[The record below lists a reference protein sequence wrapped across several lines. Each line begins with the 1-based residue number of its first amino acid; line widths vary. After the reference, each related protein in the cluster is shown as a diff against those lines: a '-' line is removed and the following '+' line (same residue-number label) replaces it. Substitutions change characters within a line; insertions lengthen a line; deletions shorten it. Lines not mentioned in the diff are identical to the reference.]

1 MDLRITKLMIVNM
14 LLLSACSVHRN
25 QTPIISKQSSGDSEQ
40 VRKVSVDSVNNQ
52 SKTENIATE
61 QSSTQN
67 SELIAIFREFD
78 TEKPVSEITG
88 TPPIKK
94 ESITATLSVLKSQL
108 NNTHQ
113 ITSNGTTSYSKS
125 FDEYLRE
132 RYNVD
137 SLVKVEVASINAEK
151 KYAKLPYVVMIAIVV
166 LFFFFHTYIHRLFQF
181 LCKKLS

>member
-1 MDLRITKLMIVNM
+1 MDLRITKLMLVNL
-14 LLLSACSVHRN
+14 LLLSACSVHRK
-25 QTPIISKQSSGDSEQ
+25 QIPIISKQTSVESELFRS
-40 VRKVSVDSVNNQ
+40 VTVDSVNTQ
-52 SKTENIATE
+52 SKSENMATE

-67 SELIAIFREFD
+67 SEVISIVREFD
-78 TEKPVSEITG
+78 TGKPVSEVTG

-94 ESITATLSVLKSQL
+94 ESITATLNVLKSQL
-108 NNTHQ
+108 NNTQQ

-132 RYNVD
+132 RYNID
-137 SLVKVEVASINAEK
+137 SLVKVEVDSIQAEK
-151 KYAKLPYVVMIAIVV
+151 KNNRFPYVVLIAILV

>member
-1 MDLRITKLMIVNM
+1 MDLRITKLMIVNL
-14 LLLSACSVHRN
+14 LLLSACSVHRK
-25 QTPIISKQSSGDSEQ
+25 QTPIISKQTSVESEL
-40 VRKVSVDSVNNQ
+40 VRSVTVDSVNTQ
-52 SKTENIATE
+52 SKTENMATE
-61 QSSTQN
+61 QSSIQN
-67 SELIAIFREFD
+67 SEQISIIREFD
-78 TEKPVSEITG
+78 TEKPVSEVTG
-88 TPPIKK
+88 APPIKK

-132 RYNVD
+132 RYNID

-151 KYAKLPYVVMIAIVV
+151 KYTKLPYVVLIAIVV

>member
-1 MDLRITKLMIVNM
+1 MDLRITKLMIVNI
-14 LLLSACSVHRN
+14 LLLSACSVHRKPS
-25 QTPIISKQSSGDSEQ
+25 PIISKQSSGETEL
-40 VRKVSVDSVNNQ
+40 VRKVVVDTVNTQ
-52 SKTENIATE
+52 LKAENIATE

-67 SELIAIFREFD
+67 IGLISIVREFD

-94 ESITATLSVLKSQL
+94 ESITATLSVLKSRL

-113 ITSNGTTSYSKS
+113 ITSSGTTSYSKS

-132 RYNVD
+132 RYNID

-151 KYAKLPYVVMIAIVV
+151 KNTKLPYVVLIAIVV
-166 LFFFFHTYIHRLFQF
+166 LFFFFHTYIYRLFQF
-181 LCKKLS
+181 LIKKLY